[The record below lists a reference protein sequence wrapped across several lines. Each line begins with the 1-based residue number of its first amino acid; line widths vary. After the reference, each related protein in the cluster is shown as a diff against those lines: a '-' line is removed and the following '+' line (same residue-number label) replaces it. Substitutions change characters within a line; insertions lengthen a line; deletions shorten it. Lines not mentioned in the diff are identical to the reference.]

1 MNKWKFKIK
10 ISSVLFKFVST
21 KELISSTVSTVMSIS
36 TPKILVKKLIKAK
49 ICKFCTENNTFYIL
63 KM

>member
-21 KELISSTVSTVMSIS
+21 KELISSTVSTVMLIS
-36 TPKILVKKLIKAK
+36 RPKILVKKLKLKYVSFTLK
-49 ICKFCTENNTFYIL
+49 IIL
-63 KM
+63 FIF